1 VKAFDSDHIVR
12 GRKSSCCG
20 WKYWSRTRC
29 RRGRKDFDRLPHV
42 RATGITAYLRN
53 GGKLEVA
60 ADGSARIGARTGLY
74 DRRGDEISLD
84 EVERI
89 VI

>member
-1 VKAFDSDHIVR
+1 MSQPEVYLTVPAPCG
-12 GRKSSCCG
+12 GRRYQDEK
-20 WKYWSRTRC
+20 
-29 RRGRKDFDRLPHV
+29 RRL
-42 RATGITAYLRN
+42 RATGITAHLRN

-60 ADGSARIGARTGLY
+60 QQMAAHESARTSGLY

-84 EVERI
+84 EVERV